1 MKYKY
6 ETGENVK
13 RSKNF
18 EKRKKFVSL
27 QMEEKKLFIKWVCKF
42 KLMIRGEK
50 IYGKKRLVE

>member
-18 EKRKKFVSL
+18 EKRKKFYEKNNRLYKKNLEKYDSGNFNKKSL
-27 QMEEKKLFIKWVCKF
+27 S
-42 KLMIRGEK
+42 
-50 IYGKKRLVE
+50 YD